1 MSSIATEILDMKSTI
16 LLKYND
22 YFNSKYL
29 GATRSMYMQNEYLIA
44 LDIYLMQCEY
54 YEDAQSETV
63 VDIDEWN
70 IDEWDIYNTIEQFVR
85 YSNLMKKGYYD

>member
-29 GATRSMYMQNEYLIA
+29 NDTKSCSKQLEYLTA
-44 LDIYLMQCEY
+44 MDIYIMICEY
-54 YEDAQSETV
+54 YEEAQGEST
-63 VDIDEWN
+63 VDIN
-70 IDEWDIYNTIEQFVR
+70 LWDVNDSIEKFVR
-85 YSNLMKKGYYD
+85 CNNLIKKGYYD

>member
-16 LLKYND
+16 LLKYSD

-63 VDIDEWN
+63 VDIDEW
-70 IDEWDIYNTIEQFVR
+70 DIYNTIEQFTR

>member
-44 LDIYLMQCEY
+44 LDMYLMQCEY

-63 VDIDEWN
+63 VD

>member
-63 VDIDEWN
+63 VDIDEW
-70 IDEWDIYNTIEQFVR
+70 DIYNTIEQFVR
-85 YSNLMKKGYYD
+85 YSNLMKKVYYD

>member
-1 MSSIATEILDMKSTI
+1 MSSIATEILDMKNTI

-54 YEDAQSETV
+54 YEDAQSEAV
-63 VDIDEWN
+63 VD
-70 IDEWDIYNTIEQFVR
+70 IDEWDIYNTIEQFTR

>member
-54 YEDAQSETV
+54 YEDAQNETV
-63 VDIDEWN
+63 VD

>member
-16 LLKYND
+16 RLKYND

-63 VDIDEWN
+63 VDIDEW
-70 IDEWDIYNTIEQFVR
+70 DIYNTIEQFTR

>member
-63 VDIDEWN
+63 VDIDEW
-70 IDEWDIYNTIEQFVR
+70 DIYNTIEQFTR

>member
-29 GATRSMYMQNEYLIA
+29 GATQSMYIQNEYLIA

-63 VDIDEWN
+63 VDIDEW
-70 IDEWDIYNTIEQFVR
+70 DIYNTIEQFTR

>member
-1 MSSIATEILDMKSTI
+1 MSSIATEILDMKNTI

-63 VDIDEWN
+63 VDIDEW
-70 IDEWDIYNTIEQFVR
+70 DIYNTIEQFVR

>member
-1 MSSIATEILDMKSTI
+1 MSSIATEILDMKNTI

-63 VDIDEWN
+63 VDIDEW
-70 IDEWDIYNTIEQFVR
+70 DIYNTIEQFVR
-85 YSNLMKKGYYD
+85 YSNLIKKGYYD

>member
-1 MSSIATEILDMKSTI
+1 MSSIATEILDMKNTI

-29 GATRSMYMQNEYLIA
+29 GATRSMYMQKEYLIA

-63 VDIDEWN
+63 VDIDEW
-70 IDEWDIYNTIEQFVR
+70 DIYNTIEQFVR

>member
-63 VDIDEWN
+63 VDIDEW
-70 IDEWDIYNTIEQFVR
+70 DIYNTIEQFVR